1 MTPQQRPALL
11 TWTIA
16 LLFTL
21 GLFTVIYAFT
31 GAFAPYG
38 IYYSAGNVFLIIL
51 MFAALSGLWSMEKWG
66 LWLFLVFT
74 ALKLTLDLIT
84 GAFHFAELVL
94 IAAAI
99 VFLFHRK
106 SLL

>member
-1 MTPQQRPALL
+1 MAPQQRPALL
-11 TWTIA
+11 TWTIVM
-16 LLFTL
+16 LFTL

-66 LWLFLVFT
+66 LSLFLVFT

-99 VFLFHRK
+99 IFLLHRK

>member
-1 MTPQQRPALL
+1 MATEQRPALM
-11 TWTIA
+11 TWMIA

-21 GLFTVIYAFT
+21 GLFNVIYAFT

-66 LWLFLVFT
+66 LWLFLVFV
-74 ALKLTLDLIT
+74 ALKLVLDLAT
-84 GAFHFAELVL
+84 GAFHFAELFLL
-94 IAAAI
+94 IPAL
-99 VFLFHRK
+99 VFLSRQK
-106 SLL
+106 SLV